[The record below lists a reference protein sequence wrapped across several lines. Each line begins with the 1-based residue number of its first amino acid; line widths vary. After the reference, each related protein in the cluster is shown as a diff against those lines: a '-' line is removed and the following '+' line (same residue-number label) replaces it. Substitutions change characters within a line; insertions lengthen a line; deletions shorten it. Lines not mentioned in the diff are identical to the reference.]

1 MVRVLGGGGLSE
13 KKILVVVADREQ
25 RLLVRSQK
33 GRKRIGWRIENFHD
47 GGDLLLQ
54 GDGVA
59 LVLFGDLRQVVD
71 GSFVE
76 QGEDLSGCRGGNA
89 IEFVLDG
96 RI

>member
-1 MVRVLGGGGLSE
+1 ML
-13 KKILVVVADREQ
+13 
-25 RLLVRSQK
+25 
-33 GRKRIGWRIENFHD
+33 HD

-59 LVLFGDLRQVVD
+59 FLLLGDLRQVVD
-71 GSFVE
+71 GSLVE
-76 QGEDLSGCRGGNA
+76 QGEDLPGCRGGGA